1 MSSQF
6 VIRRSVHL
14 NLFGVILA
22 PIAKLSPWSLLL
34 LKPNTLSCFHT
45 KPKKHFNA
53 ATAGQVKLNCLH
65 PKPMLDVPPA
75 QRMEKWKRLVVFID
89 AAEGRVAVSRC
100 ADRAPLLG
108 ARWRMHTGGR
118 CTWPSAI
125 SADTLI
131 YHPQPWIIVLLSLS
145 PDASAQP
152 EKKRKNGRSVLWF
165 QVMANRTSL
174 AFLALPPRLS
184 KPYHA
189 HKCTSISFVSSIFYI
204 MRLYL
209 AAPSDKKPLHLRLI
223 SVV

>member
-1 MSSQF
+1 M
-6 VIRRSVHL
+6 L
-14 NLFGVILA
+14 NVR
-22 PIAKLSPWSLLL
+22 
-34 LKPNTLSCFHT
+34 
-45 KPKKHFNA
+45 
-53 ATAGQVKLNCLH
+53 
-65 PKPMLDVPPA
+65 PA
-75 QRMEKWKRLVVFID
+75 QCMEKWKRLVVFND
-89 AAEGRVAVSRC
+89 AAEGSVVVSRC
-100 ADRAPLLG
+100 ADSAPLLG

-131 YHPQPWIIVLLSLS
+131 YHPQPWIIVLLSWS

-152 EKKRKNGRSVLWF
+152 EKKRNKNGRRVLWF
-165 QVMANRTSL
+165 QAKANRTPL
-174 AFLALPPRLS
+174 TFLALPPRLS

-189 HKCTSISFVSSIFYI
+189 PKCASISFVSSIFYI